1 MGSEAGE
8 RGATS
13 TRSQRPRRYD
23 KDLVRDR
30 MLELLTARLGTAR
43 EQGARVVWDCPACGK
58 REKYSVVKASG
69 KGGCLVADC
78 RLAGSGDVF
87 VMLASLEDL
96 DYKADFLAVL
106 TRSYE
111 LLGMEPA
118 DSCSDPRGRSQH
130 AARSGANGTGNEESA
145 PNAEARDENRIA
157 GPANKG
163 AHQTGAGPR
172 AVPVGRRTEITTDPS
187 GGLEDLDV
195 RLEFAARAYERI
207 LEICPLETRD
217 RRYLKTRGL
226 SSATI
231 RRGRF
236 GTMTAPR
243 AGQVKARL
251 QRELGR
257 EALLSVPGF
266 SEDEETGLIKWTL
279 TGNYVLI
286 PYHDA
291 RGRVTTIEGRVVG
304 EPTDGRK
311 YVTLRR
317 AGNHLYLFPGHRP
330 EDLVAV
336 CEGAMGAIVAAECG
350 ITVGAIM
357 GCERFRASLSPE
369 MLDGA
374 PGEPLLELKGADF
387 AGRTLPYIP
396 DADDPP
402 NPNVLRAAPK
412 AARWIAEPQNA
423 EAAVCLLPKGVDLD
437 EWLLSIGP
445 KERDDRFA
453 ELLAGTSPPEDNQ
466 SLPRP
471 PASRADAGETKKK
484 TDAPTPGPK
493 DTRGLA
499 SAHAAEVSTSSS
511 AGPSPQSLDH
521 KKNVGSDDGSYPG
534 RGRVLTEEDVR
545 RDKGGAKTSK
555 AKTSK
560 KSSRKGAATDA
571 AGEGSQPGLWDAPD
585 LDDKSLQTAGR
596 GVSRGARKLRDEVYR
611 ALIEKL
617 PPKEEHLLAL
627 EKQGLMRATAKV
639 GRFASL
645 DAGAA
650 TKAVSDLAERFGA
663 KRLLTVPGF
672 EAYKGNNI
680 RLCPTTGRAE
690 EHILI
695 PCFDVEGLLAGVEGL
710 PFDPKSGELDAEET
724 VPLKG
729 AGSHLYVFA
738 HYSPGE
744 VEGFCEGPLGA
755 MLAAQEDV
763 VVGAI
768 GGFRRYRAASGPGE
782 GRQAAEAVLPE
793 LEGVDLADRRLA
805 YVPRSTVGESNARYH
820 EAPEAARWLVERQGG
835 DPSVVGLACGEDPA
849 ENGRDGP
856 TSLGAWIGT
865 LSDEEAHDRL
875 REIFP
880 ESSAREEADV
890 SDSVEVPDA
899 AKAPADEPVPPL
911 PTKAI
916 LVCVAVAAVLGLA
929 LGAILLRLRD
939 FAGHVSTTP
948 AGEPVLY
955 PDPLGSLRRL
965 ADAAPF
971 RILYDFYPVVV
982 ALAVLG
988 FALLLIA
995 KARARHLVH
1004 WRSSRLRL
1012 KERWELHKVPEGSRH
1027 SAALFTRGEALWG
1040 VLAWSAGYLLAGWLL
1055 AVLEGILGLAAS
1067 LGMTPGVG
1075 PLVPDPGPTSLYA
1088 ATALSVFV
1096 LWRRRSMRSA
1106 EARML
1111 AGKIRH

>member
-1 MGSEAGE
+1 VGTKVGE
-8 RGATS
+8 KDADS
-13 TRSQRPRRYD
+13 ARSQRPKRYD
-23 KDLVRDR
+23 KDLVRDQT
-30 MLELLTARLGTAR
+30 LGLLTARLGPAK

-87 VMLASLEDL
+87 VMLAGLEDL

-106 TRSYE
+106 ARSYE

-118 DSCSDPRGRSQH
+118 DSRSDFRGRAQRV
-130 AARSGANGTGNEESA
+130 ARSGANGAGNEGSALNAMAHDESRA
-145 PNAEARDENRIA
+145 A
-157 GPANKG
+157 GPADNG
-163 AHQTGAGPR
+163 TNRTGAGPR
-172 AVPVGRRTEITTDPS
+172 AVPVGRRTEIAARSS
-187 GGLEDLDV
+187 GGPEDLDA
-195 RLEFAARAYERI
+195 RLELAARAYKQI

-236 GTMTAPR
+236 GTMTASR
-243 AGQVKARL
+243 ASQVKAQL
-251 QRELGR
+251 QREMGR

-266 SEDEETGLIKWTL
+266 SEDEGTGRIKFTL

-291 RGRVTTIEGRVVG
+291 GGRITTIEGRIVG

-317 AGNHLYLFPGHRP
+317 AGNHLYVFPGHRP

-357 GCERFRASLSPE
+357 GCERFRASLSSE
-369 MLDGA
+369 MLDGT

-396 DADDPP
+396 DADFPP

-423 EAAVCLLPKGVDLD
+423 EAAVCLLPKGADLD
-437 EWLLSIGP
+437 EWLLSLDP
-445 KERDDRFA
+445 KERADRFA
-453 ELLAGTSPPEDNQ
+453 GLLAGASPPEDHQ
-466 SLPRP
+466 PLPRP
-471 PASRADAGETKKK
+471 PASRTGTDETKEIDSAAPGPEPTSGTGPAHNEKG
-484 TDAPTPGPK
+484 PTP
-493 DTRGLA
+493 
-499 SAHAAEVSTSSS
+499 SS
-511 AGPSPQSLDH
+511 AEPPPGTFDH
-521 KKNVGSDDGSYPG
+521 KKNAGNDDGPSPD
-534 RGRVLTEEDVR
+534 RERVFAEKDLR
-545 RDKGGAKTSK
+545 RNNVSSKSSK

-560 KSSRKGAATDA
+560 KSSRRGLATRT
-571 AGEGSQPGLWDAPD
+571 AGEGSQPGLWDDPD
-585 LDDKSLQTAGR
+585 PDDKSPQTAGR

-617 PPKEEHLLAL
+617 PPKEEHLRAL
-627 EKQGLMRATAKV
+627 EKQGVMRATARV

-645 DAGAA
+645 DVGAA

-672 EAYKGNNI
+672 EADGDGKV
-680 RLCPTTGRAE
+680 RLCPATGRAE
-690 EHILI
+690 EHVLI
-695 PCFDVEGLLAGVEGL
+695 PCFDAEGLLVGVDGL
-710 PFDPKSGELDAEET
+710 PFDHKSGELDAEET

-738 HYSPGE
+738 HYPSGQ

-768 GGFRRYRAASGPGE
+768 GGFRRYGAASGPGE
-782 GRQAAEAVLPE
+782 GRQAADAVLPE
-793 LEGVDLADRRLA
+793 LEGVDLAGRRLA
-805 YVPRSTVGESNARYH
+805 YVPRSPAGEENARYH
-820 EAPEAARWLVERQGG
+820 EAPKAARWLVERQGG
-835 DPSVVGLACGEDPA
+835 DPAVVGLIGGEEAAD
-849 ENGRDGP
+849 GDRHGP

-865 LSDEEAHDRL
+865 LSNEEAHDRL

-880 ESSAREEADV
+880 ESPIRQGADV
-890 SDSVEVPDA
+890 PGSVEDTDA
-899 AKAPADEPVPPL
+899 AQKAPADEPVPPL
-911 PTKAI
+911 PTRAV
-916 LVCVAVAAVLGLA
+916 LVAVAAALGLA

-939 FAGHVSTTP
+939 FAGYVSTTP

-955 PDPLGSLRRL
+955 PGPLGPLRRL

-982 ALAVLG
+982 VAAVLG
-988 FALLLIA
+988 LALFFIA
-995 KARARHLVH
+995 KARTRHLAR

-1012 KERWELHKVPEGSRH
+1012 EERWELHRVPERPGSP
-1027 SAALFTRGEALWG
+1027 APFTRWEALWG
-1040 VLAWSAGYLLAGWLL
+1040 VLAWPLGYLLAGWLL
-1055 AVLEGILGLAAS
+1055 AALERLLGLAAS
-1067 LGMTPGVG
+1067 LGMAPEVG
-1075 PLVPDPGPTSLYA
+1075 PLVADPGPASLYA

-1096 LWRRRSMRSA
+1096 LWRRRSIRSA

-1111 AGKIRH
+1111 DGKIRH